1 MEKRLDKIPFVK
13 VRSDDVLISRRDD
26 AEHSENLKAIFILSI
41 VKSNGLRLKLRK
53 CAFLQWEVT
62 HLGFRISK
70 DSVLP
75 LPEKVEII
83 KNAQLTKNITELK
96 SFLGLINYYHRHLQ
110 NFLSSLESLHR
121 LLRKQTPR
129 RWA

>member
-75 LPEKVEII
+75 LPEKIEII

-96 SFLGLINYYHRHLQ
+96 SFLGLINYYH
-110 NFLSSLESLHR
+110 
-121 LLRKQTPR
+121 
-129 RWA
+129 